1 MSATLKRSLLVI
13 ALVSTLASCA
23 VVPPNSGDNPNDP
36 WETFN
41 RQTHAFN
48 MTMDEY
54 VLHPIAVGYSEYVPT
69 PVQEGVDNFFSN
81 LGEPGNMLNN
91 FLQGKFKEG
100 AVSLAR
106 FLINSTIGIAG
117 LFDVASHMSLE
128 YSPEDFGET
137 LGSWGVGPGPYVVW
151 PFLGPSTVRDTVGIP
166 VDWATYPP
174 TYYFWGEGDK
184 TGYAIGLA
192 ALDAV
197 NTRAKLLSTDAMLQT
212 ALDPY
217 VAVREAYLQ
226 NRENQVWDG
235 NPPLTLMN
243 DEFEDEEYDQQQ

>member
-1 MSATLKRSLLVI
+1 MSTTLKRSVLAI
-13 ALVSTLASCA
+13 ALTSVLASCA
-23 VVPPNSGDNPNDP
+23 VVPPNSGENPNDP

-54 VLHPIAVGYSEYVPT
+54 ILHPIAQGYADYVPQ
-69 PVQEGVDNFFSN
+69 PVQSGVDNFFSN

-100 AVSLAR
+100 AVSIAR
-106 FLINSTIGIAG
+106 FLINTTVGIAG
-117 LFDVASHMSLE
+117 LFDVASHMNLE

-137 LGSWGVGPGPYVVW
+137 LGTWGVGPGPYIVW
-151 PFLGPSTVRDTVGIP
+151 PLLGPSTARDTASIP

-174 TYYFWGEGDK
+174 TYYFWGESDK
-184 TGYAIGLA
+184 TPYAIGLA

-197 NTRAKLLSTDAMLQT
+197 NARAKLLSTDGMLQT

-226 NRENQVWDG
+226 NRENLIWDG
-235 NPPLTLMN
+235 NPPLKLME
-243 DEFEDEEYDQQQ
+243 DEFEDDYYEEQ